1 MSRQC
6 KRKHLCGV
14 RPLVRCKCMLS
25 ASRVCTCFVHD
36 CKRLAELSA
45 SGCDRWWKALCCN
58 TRKKDLASYADLLSY
73 VEKSYEALCM

>member
-6 KRKHLCGV
+6 KGGNLCGV

-36 CKRLAELSA
+36 CKRLVELSA
-45 SGCDRWWKALCCN
+45 SGCDRWWKVLCCN
-58 TRKKDLASYADLLSY
+58 TRKKDLGSCVGLMSYA
-73 VEKSYEALCM
+73 EKGFEALCM